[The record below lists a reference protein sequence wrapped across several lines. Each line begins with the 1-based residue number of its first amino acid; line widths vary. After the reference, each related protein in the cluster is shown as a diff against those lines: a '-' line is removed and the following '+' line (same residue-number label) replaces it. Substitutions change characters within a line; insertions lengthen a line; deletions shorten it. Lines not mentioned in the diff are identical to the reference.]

1 MGVDTEVADARDGE
15 MGTMQHD
22 VVRYRGAT
30 AKAKLNELRMGAAHL
45 DAHGEGWR

>member
-1 MGVDTEVADARDGE
+1 MGADTEVADARDGE

-30 AKAKLNELRMGAAHL
+30 AKAELDEFRMGGAF
-45 DAHGEGWR
+45 